1 MATIKRDF
9 KLKHDALLTFTK
21 WILCLNVT
29 RRSVELQNNTV
40 LSETFIAS
48 VYSGDRV
55 GSGGRRGQT
64 APRHSELVGL

>member
-40 LSETFIAS
+40 FSEMFIAS
-48 VYSGDRV
+48 VYSADQV
-55 GSGGRRGQT
+55 GF
-64 APRHSELVGL
+64 